1 MQYCAHTRTQMKVFL
16 SYRRSDSAGQAGRLH
31 DALVA
36 RFGDG
41 AVFHDVSSIDAGDDF
56 VRALTAAVAD
66 SDVMLVV
73 IGPRWAAPGPG
84 GAAERLRDPQDF
96 VRVEVGTALA
106 LGKRLIPV
114 LVGGATLPDATA
126 LPEELRPLTRRQAIE
141 LRDSSWR
148 SDVEALQQS
157 LTGERSESKRAPSR
171 GFVGASLA
179 LAAIALV
186 ALAVW
191 QPWSGEST
199 DGSEEGVLP
208 VCHPPL
214 EDGAGWQ
221 ALSLVDNASGVSE
234 ESLFEA
240 QQAGYRTLANDQWLL
255 VVRMRMTN
263 QSADLLYHAYWRYDG
278 MVVDGLLYPLS
289 CFNTILGGELTA
301 PGLSSEGFI
310 GVEVP
315 RQPRGQVE
323 IAVRPRF
330 VISAP
335 Q

>member
-1 MQYCAHTRTQMKVFL
+1 MRIFL
-16 SYRRSDSAGQAGRLH
+16 SYRRSDSAGQAGRLN

-36 RFGDG
+36 RFGEG
-41 AVFHDVSSIDAGDDF
+41 SVFHDVSSIEAGDDF

-73 IGPRWAAPGPG
+73 IGPRWAAAGPD
-84 GAAERLRDPQDF
+84 GAGSRLHDSQDF
-96 VRVEVGTALA
+96 VRVEVSTAFA

-126 LPEELRPLTRRQAIE
+126 LPEDLQPLTRRQAIE

-148 SDVEALQQS
+148 TDMEALQQS
-157 LTGERSESKRAPSR
+157 LTGERGDSRRAVTR
-171 GFVGASLA
+171 GLIVASLA
-179 LAAIALV
+179 LATV
-186 ALAVW
+186 AVVVLAVW
-191 QPWSGEST
+191 QPWSGAST
-199 DGSEEGVLP
+199 GGSEDAVLA

-214 EDGAGWQ
+214 EEGAGWQ
-221 ALSLVDNASGVSE
+221 ILNLVDKPSGVSE

-240 QQAGYRTLANDQWLL
+240 QQAGYRSLANDRWAL

-278 MVVDGLLYPLS
+278 VVVDGLLYPLS
-289 CFNTILGGELTA
+289 CFNTIAGGELIA

-315 RQPRGQVE
+315 NQPRGQVE

-330 VISAP
+330 VISVP